1 MEDFLY
7 SFGIDKSKVGY
18 PLLLE
23 CFDLMNNDKVL
34 TLHIFRVYDA
44 LAKKYSTIPQ
54 KIERSL
60 DSLFKKTFVPEM
72 PTRKQ
77 VLFLFNEAKKN
88 NLL

>member
-7 SFGIDKSKVGY
+7 SYGIDKGKVGY

-23 CFDLMNNDKVL
+23 CFELMNNDKVL
-34 TLHIFRVYDA
+34 TLHIIRVYDA

-77 VLFLFNEAKKN
+77 ILFLFNEAKKN